1 MPITRIPL
9 RLQILRALTDV
20 IKQVNPTNLIVP
32 GDPSSR
38 YEFDLRDDTSTVPSR
53 PRVTRGRL
61 HIGED
66 EPLPMVTIVEPPMA
80 IEGMSTQR
88 QPDNTAHAGQW
99 DMIIQGWAK
108 GDPWYPS
115 DVGYQL
121 MQEVRCA
128 LAKEKK
134 RGRNGNTNILGFDS
148 TKIQNMT
155 IGSPVIR
162 PNEHISE
169 QAVFYFVLTFTI
181 CEDTASPL
189 G

>member
-1 MPITRIPL
+1 MPTRIPL

-20 IKQVNPTNLIVP
+20 IKQVNPTNLIP
-32 GDPSSR
+32 GTDDY
-38 YEFDLRDDTSTVPSR
+38 YEFDLRDDGVR
-53 PRVTRGRL
+53 PRVSRGRL
-61 HIGED
+61 HIGDD
-66 EPLPMVTIVEPPMA
+66 EPLPFISIIEPPMA
-80 IEGMSTQR
+80 IEGISTQR

-99 DMIIQGWAK
+99 DILIQGWHQD
-108 GDPWYPS
+108 DPLNPS
-115 DVGYQL
+115 DISYQL

-128 LAKEKK
+128 IAKEKK
-134 RGRNGNTNILGFDS
+134 RGRNGDTLILGFDE

-162 PNEHISE
+162 PNEHVSE

-181 CEDTASPL
+181 CEDMATPL